1 MDRYARLIELL
12 EDAENASRTGDNA
25 RFGEQHM
32 DPVTLN
38 TPDEVDAFV
47 KERIRL
53 YMGSWVTG
61 PIVHALE
68 ILRISADL
76 QRGINELAE
85 ALLDQRF
92 ASALDRIQKAAEANR
107 QEAYGRI

>member
-1 MDRYARLIELL
+1 MDRYARLIQLL
-12 EDAENASRTGDNA
+12 EDAEKSSRCGENAH
-25 RFGEQHM
+25 FGHIHEGTI
-32 DPVTLN
+32 TLN
-38 TPDEVDAFV
+38 GSDEVDAFV

-68 ILRISADL
+68 ILRISSDL
-76 QRGINELAE
+76 QRGINELAD

-92 ASALDRIQKAAEANR
+92 ASALERIQKAAEANR
-107 QEAYGRI
+107 QEAYGRH